1 MPSPHATLLDLDGT
15 LLDSAPGILATYRAT
30 ITELGHTP
38 DPAQDLTH
46 VIGPPLGDVLPTIFA
61 HYGDTRTDLALATY
75 RRIYGETGVLG
86 AAPYPGI
93 PAMLDALVAAGH
105 RLFVA
110 TAKRTDF
117 ARHMLQTLGLADRFA
132 GIYGALP
139 GGGLDEKPELIAHIM
154 ERERLHPGDAAMAGD
169 RRYDITAAHAN
180 KLRAIGVLWGYGTRQ
195 ELEEAGADNLAAT
208 PAELAA
214 LLTA

>member
-1 MPSPHATLLDLDGT
+1 MPFPRAALLDLDGT

-46 VIGPPLGDVLPTIFA
+46 VIGPPLGDVLPGVFA

-75 RRIYGETGVLG
+75 RRIYGETGVFG
-86 AAPYPGI
+86 AAPFPGI
-93 PAMLDALVAAGH
+93 PALLDALLAAGQ
-105 RLFVA
+105 RIYVA

-117 ARHMLQTLGLADRFA
+117 AERMMHHLGLHKSFS

-139 GGGLDEKPELIAHIM
+139 GGGLDEKPELIAHIVK
-154 ERERLHPGDAAMAGD
+154 REGLHPGDATMAGD
-169 RRYDITAAHAN
+169 RRYDISAAHAN
-180 KLRAIGVLWGYGTRQ
+180 RLRAVGVLWGYGSRQ
-195 ELEEAGADNLAAT
+195 ELEEAGADALAAT
-208 PAELAA
+208 PEELAG